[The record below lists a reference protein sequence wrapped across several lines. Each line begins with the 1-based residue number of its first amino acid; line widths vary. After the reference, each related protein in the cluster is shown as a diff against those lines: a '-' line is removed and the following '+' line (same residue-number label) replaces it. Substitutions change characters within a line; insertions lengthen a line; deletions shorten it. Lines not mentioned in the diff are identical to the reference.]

1 MSDKKDK
8 LKEVAP
14 HVWSMYQHLTSVR
27 STLENRLNYFLAID
41 ALLLIGFLQVF
52 QSEVRELAWE
62 YLVPCIL
69 LVVPILLLLANF
81 LAKQMRGAWM
91 DFENTEEPI
100 LSTVEKDE
108 FYVRWIADMYSCAE
122 GSWKY
127 RKRIHRLLRVCVAF
141 VAGSL
146 SWLLAVLLWA
156 AFCCS
161 AHDVP
166 KAVLLSVVS
175 VIIGVLVYVIPERLK
190 DFPYGDRKRDIRG
203 KLNNWLNGNDV
214 NGNDHK

>member
-1 MSDKKDK
+1 MTDKKAK

-14 HVWSMYQHLTSVR
+14 HIWSMYQHLTSVR

-52 QSEVRELAWE
+52 QLEVRAFAWG
-62 YLVPCIL
+62 YIVPCIL
-69 LVVPILLLLANF
+69 LVIPIVLLLSNF

-91 DFENTEEPI
+91 DFEHTPEPI
-100 LSTVEKDE
+100 LQTIERDE
-108 FYVRWIADMYSCAE
+108 FYERWIADMYSCAE

-141 VAGSL
+141 VVGAL
-146 SWLLAVLLWA
+146 SWIFAALLWA

-161 AHDVP
+161 AHDIS
-166 KAVLLSVVS
+166 KAVLLSSIS

-203 KLNNWLNGNDV
+203 KLNNWLNSNDV
-214 NGNDHK
+214 NPNDHR